1 MSDGQDN
8 AVFYS
13 KYGVCRMTEYSTSD
27 LSRKSG
33 DIIAEALRRPV
44 TLTQRNKS
52 RLVLLSIEDYRMLV
66 ATADTRMADRLE
78 AMPDDLFESVKQAV
92 SAYEQE
98 GDET

>member
-1 MSDGQDN
+1 
-8 AVFYS
+8 
-13 KYGVCRMTEYSTSD
+13 MTEYSTSD

-44 TLTQRNKS
+44 TITQRNKP

-66 ATADTRMADRLE
+66 AKADTRKAGRLE
-78 AMPDDLFESVKQAV
+78 TMPDDLFEGVKQAV

-98 GDET
+98 RDET